1 MSDVS
6 RLTRRS
12 LLGASLGLGLTTVVA
27 SGPTRPAGPQR
38 PGPYGVQIP
47 SRALLVKSSRQLA
60 SALRRRHPSEI
71 VLADGIYDHV
81 GPVVAGAGH
90 RLWARNPP
98 LRGVPSS
105 LLRFGI
111 DFGAHPRFAVRG
123 LGFELAD
130 GAQAAVDGTYSA
142 AILNHVTTGSVG
154 GVITDCAIDGGFAI
168 TQGLQFGCPRG
179 AVIRRCAIRRCTDEG
194 LRISDNRFDSAVRIT
209 AISDLSIS
217 QIAREPRGASDGRAE
232 AGLWVGH
239 VVVKGVQRIRIRDTG
254 WMGLWTGNA
263 SRGTVFS
270 DLEIDAASGSVPGS
284 GKHASFGIYLE
295 RYNGVRGS
303 DQGGN
308 TFERFAL
315 GPSLEVGI
323 TNEWDEQRPG
333 DQASNGAIFR
343 DGRIRSSR
351 IGINFGEGTLGPTIE
366 NVWFEGQSDAAIVD
380 STNNPP
386 ARDAASS
393 SARISGIHTDRLAG
407 GVPVRYGGSS

>member
-1 MSDVS
+1 MSDVP

-12 LLGASLGLGLTTVVA
+12 LLGASLGLGLTRGVA
-27 SGPTRPAGPQR
+27 VGPTGPARPRR
-38 PGPYGVQIP
+38 PGPYGLRTP
-47 SRALLVKSSRQLA
+47 HRAVLVESSRQLA
-60 SALRRRHPSEI
+60 SALRRRHPKDI
-71 VLADGIYDHV
+71 VLADGIYDHD
-81 GPVVAGAGH
+81 GPVAARAGH

-98 LRGVPSS
+98 ARGVPSA
-105 LLRFGI
+105 LLRFGL
-111 DFGAHPRFAVRG
+111 DFGEHPRFAVRG
-123 LGFELAD
+123 LAIMLATRE
-130 GAQAAVDGTYSA
+130 QAAVDGTYAA

-154 GVITDCAIDGGFAI
+154 GVITDCVVDGGFAI
-168 TQGLQFGCPRG
+168 TQGLQLGCPRG
-179 AVIRRCAIRRCTDEG
+179 AVVRRCAIRRCTDEG
-194 LRISDNRFDSAVRIT
+194 LRISDNRFDSSARIT
-209 AISDLSIS
+209 AISDLEIS
-217 QIAREPRGASDGRAE
+217 QIARDPRGASDGRAE

-239 VVVKGVQRIRIRDTG
+239 VVVKGVQRIRVRDTG

-270 DLEIDAASGSVPGS
+270 DLDIDAASGLVPDT

-308 TFERFAL
+308 TYERFAL

-333 DQASNGAIFR
+333 DHASNGAIFR

-351 IGINFGEGTLGPTIE
+351 IGINLGEGTLAPTIE
-366 NVWFEGQSDAAIVD
+366 NVWFEGQTDAAIVD

-386 ARDAASS
+386 AHDAASS
-393 SARISGIHTDRLAG
+393 SARISGIRTSLVG
-407 GVPVRYGGSS
+407 GVAVRYGGRI